1 MAVSD
6 AVSDAATD
14 AALLP
19 ATEQRRLI
27 GTGELSAVELLD
39 ACLARFE
46 RHNPDVNA
54 VVFTELDAARAAARE
69 ADAAF
74 ARGDELG
81 PLHGLPMT
89 IKDSIDVAGMPST
102 WGNPLHADHR
112 PIEDADLVK
121 QLKAAGAIV
130 YGKTNVPKH
139 LGDWQTFNEIHG
151 RTNNPWDVDR
161 SPGGSSGG
169 SAASVATGMASLE
182 VGSDIGGSIRWPANY
197 QGLVGLKPSYGLVSQ
212 HGHTFPGHEGMV
224 DNNVVGPIARTV
236 ADLSMALPVLWEPYM
251 SPPPCGKTSLSE
263 FTVGVLLDNPI
274 GTQDDVVT
282 ATLQTAVDQLVDAG
296 IRVTGPP
303 ELDLL
308 VRAHEVGLQIG
319 RAAASGPDDPP
330 TDEQLARYDAGI
342 RDRAALTA
350 QAHRLTY
357 RQWIDLDNQRE
368 RDRLALRDWFRDV
381 DLLLTPVTPTTA
393 PPHDTERPFN
403 DRTIIAN
410 GVECSIFEQW
420 FWASMA
426 NPTYLPALAI
436 PVGLIDGMPIG
447 MQAVGPYMGD
457 LTALRFGELAQAVL
471 GHPIDELH
479 RRIA

>member
-1 MAVSD
+1 MSD
-6 AVSDAATD
+6 P
-14 AALLP
+14 ALLS

-27 GTGELSAVELLD
+27 GQGELSAVELLD

-46 RHNPDVNA
+46 RHNPELNA
-54 VVFTELDAARAAARE
+54 VVFTYLDAAWAAARD
-69 ADAAF
+69 ADAAA
-74 ARGDELG
+74 ARGDDLG

-112 PIEDADLVK
+112 PTEDADLIK
-121 QLKAAGAIV
+121 QLKAAGAVI

-151 RTNNPWDVDR
+151 RTGNAWDSDR
-161 SPGGSSGG
+161 SAGGSSGG
-169 SAASVATGMASLE
+169 SASAVATGMASLE

-197 QGLVGLKPSYGLVSQ
+197 QGLAGLKPSYGLVSQ

-224 DNNVVGPIARTV
+224 DNNVVGPIGRTV

-251 SPPPCGKTSLSE
+251 CPPACEKTSLSE

-274 GTQDDVVT
+274 GAQDDAVTSLLRSAIDELVAAGLHVT
-282 ATLQTAVDQLVDAG
+282 A
-296 IRVTGPP
+296 PP
-303 ELDLL
+303 DIELL

-330 TDEQLARYDAGI
+330 TPEQLARYDAGI

-350 QAHRLTY
+350 QAQRLTY
-357 RQWIDLDNQRE
+357 REWIDLDNQRE

-393 PPHDTERPFN
+393 QPHDTTRPFSE
-403 DRTIIAN
+403 RTVVVN
-410 GVECSIFEQW
+410 GVECSIYEQW

-436 PVGLIDGMPIG
+436 PVGLIDGLPIG

-457 LTALRFGELAQAVL
+457 LAALRFGELAQQVL
-471 GHPIDELH
+471 GHPLSHLH
-479 RRIA
+479 ARIG